1 MHARSSQQ
9 SLLIADQVEQRYHI
23 FGGVALEC
31 LCTDANFVED
41 PQEEEAQATTMLV
54 ENISFNTLRKLHF
67 KYDEKQKLAE
77 LKRTLEAI
85 PQFVKG
91 VKGLE

>member
-1 MHARSSQQ
+1 
-9 SLLIADQVEQRYHI
+9 
-23 FGGVALEC
+23 
-31 LCTDANFVED
+31 
-41 PQEEEAQATTMLV
+41 MLV